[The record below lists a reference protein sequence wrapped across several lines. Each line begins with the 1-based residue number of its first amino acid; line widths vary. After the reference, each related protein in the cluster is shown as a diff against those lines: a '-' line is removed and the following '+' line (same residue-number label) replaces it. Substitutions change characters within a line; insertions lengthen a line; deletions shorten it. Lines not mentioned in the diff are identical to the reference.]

1 MLDPISDMLTRIRNA
16 SSAGHPE
23 VLIPMSKVKK
33 KIAELMKERK
43 VVQDVLEEHVGDREK
58 LKIVLRYFQDEKGK
72 KVPWFQ
78 GLRRVSRQGQRI
90 YVKKDKIPHVRNGY
104 GFAVIST
111 SRGLMPDSEA
121 RRAGLGGEVICE
133 IW

>member
-16 SSAGHPE
+16 SSAGHPD
-23 VLIPMSKVKK
+23 VVVPMSRFKLQLAGLIQKNNFIRGISEFSDEGKK
-33 KIAELMKERK
+33 KM
-43 VVQDVLEEHVGDREK
+43 
-58 LKIVLRYFQDEKGK
+58 KIVLRYTKDEKGK
-72 KVPWFQ
+72 KIPYIQ

-90 YVKKDKIPHVRNGY
+90 YAKKGNIPLVKSGY

-111 SRGLMPDSEA
+111 SRGLMTDNGA
-121 RRAGLGGEVICE
+121 RQAGLGGEVICE